1 MSATA
6 NFVYRARSDVLVSVE
21 YRRLR
26 TNVLDG
32 GANAANLVDIALG
45 YEF

>member
-1 MSATA
+1 
-6 NFVYRARSDVLVSVE
+6 VRSDLLFSVE

-32 GANAANLVDIALG
+32 GANAANLVNIALG
-45 YEF
+45 YQF